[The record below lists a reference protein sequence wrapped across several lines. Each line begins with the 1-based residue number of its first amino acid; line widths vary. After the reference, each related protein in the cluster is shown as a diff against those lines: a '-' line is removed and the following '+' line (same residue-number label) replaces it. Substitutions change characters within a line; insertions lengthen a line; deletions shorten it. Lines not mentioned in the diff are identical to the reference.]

1 MNAQI
6 ARCVDIIQSALENN
20 KEIDLGTQKPE
31 VAIILGSGLGP
42 FADTLEPIAEISY
55 AELPGFPE
63 PGVGGHAGRL
73 ILTKIGN
80 TVAAVLQG
88 RAHYYEKGEADV
100 MAVPIHTLAA
110 IGCSTL
116 VLTNAAGS
124 LLTEAGPGA
133 VMLITDHL
141 NMTGVSPL
149 FGETGNQRFVNMG
162 DAYEPALN
170 QQFLAIAKQ
179 HNIELHQGVYAWM
192 SGPQF
197 ETNAEIRALR
207 TLGSDAVGMS
217 TVPEVILAKHQGMTV
232 AALSII
238 TNYAAGMSETPLSH
252 EQTIDKAALATESV
266 KTLLTSFLEEFQ
278 A

>member
-1 MNAQI
+1 M
-6 ARCVDIIQSALENN
+6 IQS
-20 KEIDLGTQKPE
+20 EIADSSADIQAPK

-42 FADTLEPIAEISY
+42 FADALETVAEISY
-55 AELPGFPE
+55 SELPGFPE

-73 ILTKIGN
+73 LLAKSVKGENMDGATF
-80 TVAAVLQG
+80 VVLQG

-110 IGCSTL
+110 IGCETL

-133 VMLITDHL
+133 VMLITDHI

-162 DAYEPALN
+162 DAYEPFLN
-170 QQFLAIAKQ
+170 QQFLSIAEKQ
-179 HNIELHQGVYAWM
+179 NIELHQGVYAWM

-217 TVPEVILAKHQGMTV
+217 TVPEVILAKHQGMKV

-252 EQTIDKAALATESV
+252 EQTIDKAALATKSV
-266 KTLLTSFLEEFQ
+266 KTLLTHFLKEYQ